1 MEERAEQI
9 SKEKKMKERPSSE
22 QRIVKG
28 QVTDVEIIRFQGSGR
43 SRNSCRYFKTS
54 TTIERHKTA
63 LSVLHL
69 GFSIAQHYLLIY
81 FNIIC
86 IVYLFYMSYRLREY

>member
-28 QVTDVEIIRFQGSGR
+28 QVTDVEIIRFQGSG
-43 SRNSCRYFKTS
+43 
-54 TTIERHKTA
+54 TIKKF
-63 LSVLHL
+63 VP
-69 GFSIAQHYLLIY
+69 LL
-81 FNIIC
+81 
-86 IVYLFYMSYRLREY
+86 